1 MRAAILLVPVLVLVV
16 AVSSV
21 SAATTSNPKDLILRS
36 SDMPS
41 GAKRV
46 KYGAKTGTIKLPR
59 LVHGKA
65 AYVAYQ
71 FKNGKTR
78 ELVSNAAGVVT
89 SGNAH
94 AAFLN
99 LKTKLGPAAAL
110 LKPLRLPK
118 YGDEQVGYQY
128 GARIAGASFVL
139 VRKGSVI
146 WEVIVAGAPSFSKAK
161 SKSELEKYAHKAAA
175 HVG

>member
-1 MRAAILLVPVLVLVV
+1 MRAAVLLATLLVV
-16 AVSSV
+16 AVAAGSV
-21 SAATTSNPKDLILRS
+21 SAATTTSAKDLILTS

-46 KYGAKTGTIKLPR
+46 KFGTASGTIKLPK
-59 LVHGKA
+59 VVTGKA
-65 AYVAYQ
+65 AYAAFR
-71 FKNGKTR
+71 FKNGKTT
-78 ELVSNAAGVVT
+78 ELVANSAGVVT

-99 LKTKLGPAAAL
+99 LKKKIGTNAGIKT
-110 LKPLRLPK
+110 LRLPK
-118 YGDEQVGYQY
+118 YGDEQVGYAF
-128 GARIAGASFVL
+128 GTRVAGASVVL

-146 WEVIVAGAPSFSKAK
+146 WELVAAGYPLFSKAK
-161 SKSELEKYAHKAAA
+161 STSELEKYAHKAAA